1 MVREKGEGEDW
12 GELGG
17 MGWVGWRKGGYGSRK
32 VDILTKGAILGLTRD
47 LTLEG
52 FPGPR
57 RGPQIVP
64 WAAEE
69 RVPELA
75 LSNSYSDKYF
85 AYHHR
90 TFVWRWMEILTETH
104 IAELDLA
111 SKVQMRSRKRENM
124 SKKVRITR
132 GASTH

>member
-1 MVREKGEGEDW
+1 MGGRED
-12 GELGG
+12 
-17 MGWVGWRKGGYGSRK
+17 GWIWEQQVYIS
-32 VDILTKGAILGLTRD
+32 TKGAILRFARVLI
-47 LTLEG
+47 LEG

-75 LSNSYSDKYF
+75 LVHNHTDEYF

-90 TFVWRWMEILTETH
+90 TFM
-104 IAELDLA
+104 LA
-111 SKVQMRSRKRENM
+111 SALFCGYPGPIQARAFLNQVHENGRL
-124 SKKVRITR
+124 S
-132 GASTH
+132 

>member
-12 GELGG
+12 GWLGG
-17 MGWVGWRKGGYGSRK
+17 MGGGGRMDMGLRMYIS
-32 VDILTKGAILGLTRD
+32 TEGAILGFTRV
-47 LTLEG
+47 LILEG
-52 FPGPR
+52 FLDPR

-75 LSNSYSDKYF
+75 LSHNHTDEYF

-90 TFVWRWMEILTETH
+90 TFIWR
-104 IAELDLA
+104 
-111 SKVQMRSRKRENM
+111 
-124 SKKVRITR
+124 
-132 GASTH
+132 

>member
-1 MVREKGEGEDW
+1 M
-12 GELGG
+12 
-17 MGWVGWRKGGYGSRK
+17 
-32 VDILTKGAILGLTRD
+32 ARD

-64 WAAEE
+64 WASEE

-75 LSNSYSDKYF
+75 LSHSHTDEYL

-90 TFVWRWMEILTETH
+90 TFIWQWMEIETETH
-104 IAELDLA
+104 IGTLDLA
-111 SKVQMRSRKRENM
+111 PKVQMRSRRENM
-124 SKKVRITR
+124 SKEVRITS

>member
-1 MVREKGEGEDW
+1 MDLPWSRE
-12 GELGG
+12 
-17 MGWVGWRKGGYGSRK
+17 VI
-32 VDILTKGAILGLTRD
+32 ILIKGAILGFARD
-47 LTLEG
+47 FTLEG

-75 LSNSYSDKYF
+75 LSHSHTDEYL

-90 TFVWRWMEILTETH
+90 TLIWRWMEIETETH
-104 IAELDLA
+104 IGALDLA
-111 SKVQMRSRKRENM
+111 PKVQMRSRRRENM
-124 SKKVRITR
+124 SKEVRTTR

>member
-1 MVREKGEGEDW
+1 MR
-12 GELGG
+12 
-17 MGWVGWRKGGYGSRK
+17 WRKGGYGSRK

-57 RGPQIVP
+57 RGLQIVP
-64 WAAEE
+64 WAVVE

-75 LSNSYSDKYF
+75 LSHSHTDGYL

-90 TFVWRWMEILTETH
+90 TFIWQWVEIETETH
-104 IAELDLA
+104 IGILD
-111 SKVQMRSRKRENM
+111 
-124 SKKVRITR
+124 
-132 GASTH
+132 

>member
-1 MVREKGEGEDW
+1 MHGGGGGVGVRGDGEGEGEDW

-17 MGWVGWRKGGYGSRK
+17 MGWLGWRKGGSGIRE
-32 VDILTKGAILGLTRD
+32 VDNLIKGAILGLARD

-57 RGPQIVP
+57 RCPQFVP

-75 LSNSYSDKYF
+75 LSHSHTDEYL

-90 TFVWRWMEILTETH
+90 TFIW
-104 IAELDLA
+104 
-111 SKVQMRSRKRENM
+111 Q
-124 SKKVRITR
+124 
-132 GASTH
+132 